1 MDSVSVRVGQL
12 VKDGAKRRRLR
23 RSLILDKLANPN
35 NWPSKRSRPPCDQC
49 EAAIV
54 SVSFTD
60 LREADSFAPTL
71 ENGLREANGRSSGD
85 DRLRQLRSH
94 AGDQGRQGK
103 GRGLRGDLPAAVS
116 GGDIPPRLQIP
127 GIRYF
132 RNVVLELSAH
142 GVGGDIAIHG

>member
-23 RSLILDKLANPN
+23 RSLILDKLANTN
-35 NWPSKRSRPPCDQC
+35 NWPSMRSRPPCDQC

-60 LREADSFAPTL
+60 LQEADSFSPTIK
-71 ENGLREANGRSSGD
+71 ERQLRERDGRNSGD

-94 AGDQGRQGK
+94 PGDQGRQGE
-103 GRGLRGDLPAAVS
+103 S
-116 GGDIPPRLQIP
+116 
-127 GIRYF
+127 
-132 RNVVLELSAH
+132 
-142 GVGGDIAIHG
+142 